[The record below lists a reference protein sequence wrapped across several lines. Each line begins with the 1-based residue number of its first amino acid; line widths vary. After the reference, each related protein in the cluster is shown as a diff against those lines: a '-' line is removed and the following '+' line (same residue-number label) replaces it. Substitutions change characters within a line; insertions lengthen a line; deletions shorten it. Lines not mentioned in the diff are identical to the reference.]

1 MVYVIDEKVNP
12 GTAVRALLYTDDTDL
27 AGAVLDTENCGTV
40 ECAIGSIA
48 MKAGFADMK
57 QLGTDGW
64 VVC

>member
-1 MVYVIDEKVNP
+1 MSLMKRSTPEP
-12 GTAVRALLYTDDTDL
+12 QCERCSTDDTDL
-27 AGAVLDTENCGTV
+27 AGAVLDTENGGTV